1 MFIPTVLFSVLTRAQ
16 DVDSS
21 FKTPKF
27 FSYDS
32 LHQRD
37 IVDVGQ
43 SVFRKKKAPRTDT
56 GKESQTH
63 VSVLPAVGYS
73 LQTGFAA
80 ILSANIAFYNGVNE
94 GQNISTIITSFTY
107 SQYKQY
113 ILPLLTNIWS
123 KNGKYNLQS
132 EWRYLKYPS
141 FTYGLGTNTKLED
154 GHMIDYSYLRL
165 HQNISRKI
173 LKNLYGGM

>member
-1 MFIPTVLFSVLTRAQ
+1 MFAYPNRTFSVLTGAQ
-16 DVDSS
+16 DVDST
-21 FKTPKF
+21 FKTHKF

-32 LHQRD
+32 LHQAD
-37 IVDVGQ
+37 IADVGR
-43 SVFRKKKAPRTDT
+43 SVFGKKKSPRTDT
-56 GKESQTH
+56 GKGSRSH
-63 VSVLPAVGYS
+63 VSILPAVGYS

-123 KNGKYNLQS
+123 KNGKYNFQS

-154 GHMIDYSYLRL
+154 GI
-165 HQNISRKI
+165 
-173 LKNLYGGM
+173 

>member
-1 MFIPTVLFSVLTRAQ
+1 MFSKICLVVPSVLFSALTRAQ
-16 DVDSS
+16 LVDST

-32 LHQRD
+32 LHQKD
-37 IVDVGQ
+37 IADVGR
-43 SVFRKKKAPRTDT
+43 SIFGKKKSPRIDA
-56 GKESQTH
+56 GNESQAH

-80 ILSANIAFYNGVNE
+80 ILSANIAFYTGADE

-123 KNGKYNLQS
+123 KNGKYNFQS

-141 FTYGLGTNTKLED
+141 FTYGLGTNTTLGD
-154 GHMIDYSYLRL
+154 
-165 HQNISRKI
+165 
-173 LKNLYGGM
+173 